1 VLAERAFVGALGGNC
16 HSPVAAFAEVVDG
29 KVRFR
34 AQILSEN
41 GRDQV
46 REDVTFECG
55 DRDTPRQLAK
65 SMLDRAPES
74 IRSLFG
80 AE

>member
-1 VLAERAFVGALGGNC
+1 MAALGGTC

-34 AQILSEN
+34 AQLLSED

-46 REDVTFECG
+46 REDVTFECTDLAG
-55 DRDTPRQLAK
+55 PRALAR
-65 SMLDRAPES
+65 SMLDKAPDS
-74 IRSLFG
+74 IRSLFSAG
-80 AE
+80 